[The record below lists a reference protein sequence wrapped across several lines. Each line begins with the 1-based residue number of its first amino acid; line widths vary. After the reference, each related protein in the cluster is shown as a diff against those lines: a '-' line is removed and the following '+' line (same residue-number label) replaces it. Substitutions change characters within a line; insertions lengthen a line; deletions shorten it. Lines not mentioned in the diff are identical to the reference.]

1 MLQFTVTPEQA
12 GCRLDQLLQTL
23 LPGKTRSAVQKML
36 EEGLVQADGKP
47 AAKSLK
53 PKAGCLLTVEEPEPE
68 ERSVEP
74 EDLPLPIVYEDEDL
88 LVVNKPKGMVVHPA
102 PGNYTGTMVNALLF
116 HCRDSL
122 SGINGVIRP
131 GIVHR
136 IDKDTSGL
144 LIVAKNDR
152 AHQGLAEQIQVHSFD
167 RIYEAVVYGH
177 VREDSGTIRSWI
189 GRHPEDRKKMAV
201 LPAGAPGAREAV
213 THYEVIARYPGF
225 THIRCRLE
233 TGRTHQIR
241 VHMASLGHPVAGDP
255 VYGPKKVLTQ
265 LGGQCLHAKYIAF
278 THPVTG
284 ERLAFDSPLPV
295 VFQDF
300 LRKLQGEAGMTAK
313 PLDGLLMAV
322 DCDGTLL
329 RNDKTISQGNKDAIR
344 RFRQLGGTFT
354 LATGRS
360 IPTAS
365 SYLAELQIDTP
376 VILYNGAMLY
386 DPAGPSV
393 LWEAVLPESV
403 RDLPRQLIERFPGV
417 GIEVLAED
425 SLYAVH
431 WNSLLD
437 AHLNGVYPVPHV
449 RCSLDEVMDK
459 TWIKLLLALPEQQM
473 PEMIQWLQGLELA
486 GVRLTHSDRCLF
498 EVLPEKAGKG
508 NALRRLCDYTG
519 FPLEKTIAMG
529 DFYNDMDMVREA
541 GFGAAPRSA
550 CPELRSLADYVA
562 ADNEQDAVA
571 EVIEYIIEHPS
582 LL

>member
-23 LPGKTRSAVQKML
+23 LPGKTRSAIQKML

-68 ERSVEP
+68 ELSVEP
-74 EDLPLPIVYEDEDL
+74 EDLPLPIVYEDDDL

-152 AHQGLAEQIQVHSFD
+152 AHQGLAEQIQAHSFD

-300 LRKLQGEAGMTAK
+300 LR
-313 PLDGLLMAV
+313 
-322 DCDGTLL
+322 
-329 RNDKTISQGNKDAIR
+329 
-344 RFRQLGGTFT
+344 
-354 LATGRS
+354 
-360 IPTAS
+360 
-365 SYLAELQIDTP
+365 
-376 VILYNGAMLY
+376 
-386 DPAGPSV
+386 
-393 LWEAVLPESV
+393 
-403 RDLPRQLIERFPGV
+403 
-417 GIEVLAED
+417 
-425 SLYAVH
+425 
-431 WNSLLD
+431 
-437 AHLNGVYPVPHV
+437 
-449 RCSLDEVMDK
+449 
-459 TWIKLLLALPEQQM
+459 
-473 PEMIQWLQGLELA
+473 
-486 GVRLTHSDRCLF
+486 
-498 EVLPEKAGKG
+498 
-508 NALRRLCDYTG
+508 
-519 FPLEKTIAMG
+519 
-529 DFYNDMDMVREA
+529 
-541 GFGAAPRSA
+541 
-550 CPELRSLADYVA
+550 
-562 ADNEQDAVA
+562 
-571 EVIEYIIEHPS
+571 
-582 LL
+582 